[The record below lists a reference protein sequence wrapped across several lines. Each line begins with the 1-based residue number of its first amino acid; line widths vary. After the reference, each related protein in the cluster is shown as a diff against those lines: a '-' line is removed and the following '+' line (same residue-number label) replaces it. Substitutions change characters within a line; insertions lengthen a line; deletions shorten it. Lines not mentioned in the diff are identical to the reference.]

1 MATRPFT
8 ADDRAFGAAT
18 EPEQAL
24 AGAGRHQLNVIAADM
39 ADVVRLT
46 GGWLYDQARA
56 GWAVNVLVAT
66 SDSMR
71 DMRPLAIL
79 GATALAGDARSVL
92 ANAPRDG
99 ALAVSADLLRADTQ
113 LREHVLKLAK
123 RGLTEVKVWGDGC
136 PDALG
141 RKVKPVQHRLSAAA
155 RAFKGHAL
163 IAAAVSQDVVGPTET
178 LFLVGTEPVRP
189 LHSV

>member
-8 ADDRAFGAAT
+8 ADDRAFGASP

-56 GWAVNVLVAT
+56 GWAVNVLVA
-66 SDSMR
+66 DSRDAR

-79 GATALAGDARSVL
+79 GATALTGDTRSVL

-99 ALAVSADLLRADTQ
+99 ALR
-113 LREHVLKLAK
+113 
-123 RGLTEVKVWGDGC
+123 
-136 PDALG
+136 
-141 RKVKPVQHRLSAAA
+141 
-155 RAFKGHAL
+155 
-163 IAAAVSQDVVGPTET
+163 
-178 LFLVGTEPVRP
+178 
-189 LHSV
+189 

>member
-8 ADDRAFGAAT
+8 ADDRAFGASP

-46 GGWLYDQARA
+46 GGWLYDRARA
-56 GWAVNVLVAT
+56 GWAVNVLVADADT
-66 SDSMR
+66 LRGTR
-71 DMRPLAIL
+71 DIRPLAIL

-92 ANAPRDG
+92 ANAPRGG

-113 LREHVLKLAK
+113 LCEHVLKLAK
-123 RGLTEVKVWGDGC
+123 RSLTEVTAWGEG
-136 PDALG
+136 
-141 RKVKPVQHRLSAAA
+141 
-155 RAFKGHAL
+155 
-163 IAAAVSQDVVGPTET
+163 
-178 LFLVGTEPVRP
+178 
-189 LHSV
+189 